1 MKQKSRV
8 NRILWGS
15 KAVPDVIPID
25 KVGRSLLPVR
35 VMARQQ
41 AIRTR
46 AGRKSGELVVS
57 LPAGWELRLRR
68 VLKELISESLPDP
81 RDRGISPF
89 QRQARL
95 EARRARM
102 REALCRY
109 LSDLLTADIVSREV
123 ALSTRNYFGRRRG
136 SLREQVQAM
145 LNEGQPE
152 DRAVAGHI
160 KRR

>member
-1 MKQKSRV
+1 
-8 NRILWGS
+8 
-15 KAVPDVIPID
+15 
-25 KVGRSLLPVR
+25 
-35 VMARQQ
+35 MARQQ

-57 LPAGWELRLRR
+57 LPPGWELRLRR
-68 VLKELISESLPDP
+68 VLRELISESLPDP
-81 RDRGISPF
+81 RERGISPF
-89 QRQARL
+89 QRQARM

-123 ALSTRNYFGRRRG
+123 ALSTRNYFGRRRA

-145 LNEGQPE
+145 LHDALPDE
-152 DRAVAGHI
+152 RAVAAHT